1 MFLIFCDFS
10 FFLLIYYYNLIKYI
24 FNYIYIYINIIFHMN
39 FYFNFI
45 IIKNLINK
53 YEENEKYKNSRK

>member
-1 MFLIFCDFS
+1 
-10 FFLLIYYYNLIKYI
+10 
-24 FNYIYIYINIIFHMN
+24 MN
-39 FYFNFI
+39 FYFNFNFI

>member
-10 FFLLIYYYNLIKYI
+10 FFLLIYYYKLIKYI
-24 FNYIYIYINIIFHMN
+24 FNYIYININIIFHMN

>member
-10 FFLLIYYYNLIKYI
+10 FFLLIYYYKLIKYI
-24 FNYIYIYINIIFHMN
+24 FNYIYFMN